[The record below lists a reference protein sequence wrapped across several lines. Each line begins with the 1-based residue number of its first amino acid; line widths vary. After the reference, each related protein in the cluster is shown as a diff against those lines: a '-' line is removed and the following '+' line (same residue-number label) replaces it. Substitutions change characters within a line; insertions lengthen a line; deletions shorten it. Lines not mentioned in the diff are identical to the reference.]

1 MPFINNC
8 KFTIMCCMTKSKKEV
23 NFHYPIIY
31 FRTIKANRMRMQ
43 YERRWDI
50 QILRWNLWKIVPSG
64 LVLCVIESLLDL
76 MGNAEVSKDPLGLI
90 SVPVLQW
97 IEDLFWSNIILH
109 LLNWNFLSICNNVS
123 YGHILNDSDL
133 KLVITP

>member
-1 MPFINNC
+1 
-8 KFTIMCCMTKSKKEV
+8 MCCMTKSQKEV
-23 NFHYPIIY
+23 SFHYPSIY

-90 SVPVLQW
+90 SVPVLLW

-109 LLNWNFLSICNNVS
+109 LLNWNFLYICNNVS
-123 YGHILNDSDL
+123 YWHVLNNSDL